1 MGSGLKK
8 NQCDMGTYVYK
19 PQEYE
24 AMRWCVANNIKI
36 SPKANTLSSW
46 FIEINLNGKITVSPD
61 TYKKVEIWKQIFKYY
76 KYYYDKYNKRI

>member
-1 MGSGLKK
+1 MGSGLRAKK

-36 SPKANTLSSW
+36 SPKAHTLSSW
-46 FIEINLNGKITVSPD
+46 FIEINLNGKTTVSPD
-61 TYKKVEIWKQIFKYY
+61 AYKKVEIWKQIFKYY
-76 KYYYDKYNKRI
+76 KYYYEKYNK